1 MRKLFNLVFIICIYY
16 QTNAS
21 KIDEIFLKWMKT
33 HYNDTYAGYTDD
45 YAIEKN
51 PINKNT
57 NCREYNCVDT
67 KLFTYN
73 MECEWR
79 NFYSI
84 GNTYSICKS
93 KIKKDADPGEIFT
106 MLYYYIQCVKKGYE
120 GEVDILKQQY
130 NIKGR
135 FIFACPNACNT
146 KKCDSLSHTIPDS
159 CVPKGSGV
167 HKNDYDCSCINETIW
182 STHSKKCYI
191 QNRCKIDLCN
201 GNACV
206 LDLYSDN
213 EKYTCEC
220 GEKTMG
226 KRCDEPRN
234 ACKENYFKQYNGDD
248 QCKVNNGTCVAYLG
262 LNYYTCKC
270 KNNFTDDMKHPGFPN
285 CNKRIDPCASII
297 CHKGYCKIPEND
309 GFNIPS
315 GYCECDEG
323 WEGEKCNKKS
333 PIWLPWTEWTPCQ
346 PECGQ
351 IRTKTRKRTCS
362 EDISKCLQI
371 RKNIDHIKSLNGYNE
386 TIYCPSEPCK
396 INNDES
402 T

>member
-1 MRKLFNLVFIICIYY
+1 MKSYLMPFNSKLKKFFIYPNIRKKFRFI
-16 QTNAS
+16 N
-21 KIDEIFLKWMKT
+21 ELKNGTYSFKT
-33 HYNDTYAGYTDD
+33 SLMFGFDNDF
-45 YAIEKN
+45 AIEKV
-51 PINKNT
+51 PIHHKT
-57 NCREYNCVDT
+57 ECRKSDCVDP
-67 KLFTYN
+67 KFFTYN
-73 MECEWR
+73 MKCKWDDFCRNHYSRFNECETKVVGPP
-79 NFYSI
+79 FV
-84 GNTYSICKS
+84 
-93 KIKKDADPGEIFT
+93 IFST
-106 MLYYYIQCVKKGYE
+106 LYLYIQCVNKGYTTN
-120 GEVDILKQQY
+120 VFSHK
-130 NIKGR
+130 
-135 FIFACPNACNT
+135 CPNACNA
-146 KKCDSLSHTIPDS
+146 KRCDSQSHTIPDS

-191 QNRCKIDLCN
+191 QNRCKIDFCN

-234 ACKENYFKQYNGDD
+234 ACKENYFKKYKGDD
-248 QCKVNNGTCVAYLG
+248 QCKANNGTCVAYLG

-285 CNKRIDPCASII
+285 CNKKIDPCASVI

-323 WEGEKCNKKS
+323 WEGEKCNIKS
-333 PIWLPWTEWTPCQ
+333 PLWLPWTEWTQCQ
-346 PECGQ
+346 PECGK
-351 IRTKTRKRTCS
+351 IRTKTRKRICS
-362 EDISKCLQI
+362 EDNSKCLQD
-371 RKNIDHIKSLNGYNE
+371 RKNTDDITNLKGDNE
-386 TIYCPSEPCK
+386 KLYCPSKPCK
-396 INNDES
+396 NSIEE
-402 T
+402 TTYF